1 MKTTQGFSGVGR
13 ITSHVRT
20 ASGGKG
26 IGTAWGNCPK
36 FELAPS
42 PNAVERN
49 SSMDVSR
56 SPLRRMV
63 QSTALAVTL
72 VTDEFNKANV
82 RLATQGRLDEV
93 AADTS
98 TTINHTFPAGAAVD
112 DVLAVPDLNINS
124 LVVTDSTATPK
135 TLVEGTHYTVDLFS
149 GHITLL
155 DITSAP
161 GPFTQPFK
169 AAYKKGAV
177 SVVAGLV
184 APVQELWISGS
195 LTNTDDGQRGH
206 VDVYRVRLDPAS
218 LLSYINSE
226 YNDFELKGTALID
239 PNKTASA
246 VGGNVY
252 RWALPSTHA

>member
-1 MKTTQGFSGVGR
+1 MTTQGFSGVGL

-20 ASGGKG
+20 AGGGKG
-26 IGTAWGNCPK
+26 IGTFWGNCPK

-56 SPLRRMV
+56 GPLRRMV
-63 QSTALAVTL
+63 QSTALAVTI
-72 VTDEFNKANV
+72 VTDEFNKKNV
-82 RLATQGRLDEV
+82 ARATAGRLDEV
-93 AADTS
+93 AADAA
-98 TTINHTFPAGAAVD
+98 TTINHTFPAGAVVG
-112 DVLAVPDLNINS
+112 DVLATPDLNINT
-124 LVVTDSTATPK
+124 LVVTDSTGTPK
-135 TLVEGTHYTVDLFS
+135 TLVLGTHYSVDLFS

-177 SVVAGLV
+177 SVVSGLV
-184 APVQELWISGS
+184 AQAEELWIAGS

-206 VDVYRVRLDPAS
+206 IDVYRVRLDPAS
-218 LLSYINSE
+218 LLAYINAE

-239 PNKTASA
+239 STKQASA
-246 VGGNVY
+246 VGGNIY
-252 RWALPSTHA
+252 RWALPSSHA